1 MKKLVLFSKPLF
13 IRSIT
18 LIFWMGVIFL
28 FSSFPG
34 SGTDYEPPLWYVLER
49 KSAHVFE
56 YAVLM
61 FLSFRFAR
69 VVFVKDSFMRVALW
83 AGVFSIAY
91 GATDELHQFFVFGRG
106 ARMTDVL
113 IDGVGVLLMMVSLF
127 FFQKVTST
135 RFKGYSGHFQ

>member
-13 IRSIT
+13 IRSAT

-28 FSSFPG
+28 LSSFPG

-56 YAVLM
+56 YAVLT
-61 FLSFRFAR
+61 LLAFRFAR
-69 VVFVKDSFMRVALW
+69 VVFVKESFTRALLW

-113 IDGVGVLLMMVSLF
+113 IDGGGVLLMAIGLF
-127 FFQKVTST
+127 FFQKITST
-135 RFKGYSGHFQ
+135 HSKGYSGHLQ